1 MDQALQFFQS
11 EHVLALI
18 IACLLILTTILL
30 VVKKWIGF
38 SGALL
43 FLIFSLAAGLLINNQ
58 NAFQHYFNAY
68 SSTPHSGTD
77 EVSQG
82 AFRKQMLQAV
92 EDLKTEVS
100 EQKRKICRWNAP
112 GAGDCGLHRCPKAK
126 IAAVHRRNART
137 LQSGLCAQIFT
148 NRPAP
153 GLSKATGIKSQQLLL
168 KRY

>member
-18 IACLLILTTILL
+18 IACLIFLTTILL

-77 EVSQG
+77 EVSQD

-100 EQKRKICRWNAP
+100 AEKENLQHVMHQVQEIVDSIDVQKQKLQQFIEETRERFKADYAP
-112 GAGDCGLHRCPKAK
+112 KSSP
-126 IAAVHRRNART
+126 T
-137 LQSGLCAQIFT
+137 
-148 NRPAP
+148 AP
-153 GLSKATGIKSQQLLL
+153 PPVSQ
-168 KRY
+168 KPPE